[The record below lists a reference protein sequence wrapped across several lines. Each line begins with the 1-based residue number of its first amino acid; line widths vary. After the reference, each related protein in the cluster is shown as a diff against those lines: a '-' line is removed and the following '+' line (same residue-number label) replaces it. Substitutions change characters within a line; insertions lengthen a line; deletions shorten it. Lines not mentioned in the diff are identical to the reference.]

1 MKLSITGRHLE
12 ITPHLRQHIDQ
23 RFDRFTKLD
32 GHIIAADVVL
42 FRDRAVAVAEARLHL
57 SHTVFTAKGSGSD
70 MYLAVNDLVDKL
82 HTQLKRYEDKLHSR
96 KRAPSPRRRL
106 E

>member
-1 MKLSITGRHLE
+1 MKLNITGRHFD
-12 ITPHLRQHIDQ
+12 ITPHLRQHIDR
-23 RFDRFTKLD
+23 RFDRFERLD

-42 FRDRAVAVAEARLHL
+42 FRDRARAVAEARLHL
-57 SHTVFTAKGSGSD
+57 SHTIFAAKGSGSD

-82 HTQLKRYEDKLHSR
+82 HSQLERYEDKLHSR
-96 KRAPSPRRRL
+96 KRAPAPRRRS